1 MSPIKHTDSAL
12 CNCPIC
18 LAVRAMRTR
27 LLCRSHVLFPWHGR
41 PARGKPG
48 SNLGPGRPGSLVNAS
63 AVGGSLT
70 RFPWWI
76 QSSQIGQVMHHGR
89 GRPCH
94 EVSEC
99 AGVEACADGAGF
111 SRRSRKPAEAAGLT
125 GYRIG
130 ARFLQRGRLNK
141 TADF

>member
-70 RFPWWI
+70 RFPWWT

-89 GRPCH
+89 DARATRCRSAQESKRVQTEPGSLEDLANRL
-94 EVSEC
+94 
-99 AGVEACADGAGF
+99 
-111 SRRSRKPAEAAGLT
+111 RR
-125 GYRIG
+125 
-130 ARFLQRGRLNK
+130 RG
-141 TADF
+141 

>member
-89 GRPCH
+89 DARATRCRSAQESKRVQTEPGSLEDLANRL
-94 EVSEC
+94 
-99 AGVEACADGAGF
+99 
-111 SRRSRKPAEAAGLT
+111 RR
-125 GYRIG
+125 
-130 ARFLQRGRLNK
+130 RG
-141 TADF
+141 

>member
-1 MSPIKHTDSAL
+1 MSPIKHTDSVL

-27 LLCRSHVLFPWHGR
+27 LLCRSHVLFPCHGR

-70 RFPWWI
+70 RFPWWT
-76 QSSQIGQVMHHGR
+76 QSSQIGQVKLCITGGTPVPR
-89 GRPCH
+89 G
-94 EVSEC
+94 V
-99 AGVEACADGAGF
+99 GV
-111 SRRSRKPAEAAGLT
+111 RRSRSVCRRSRVLSKISQT
-125 GYRIG
+125 G
-130 ARFLQRGRLNK
+130 
-141 TADF
+141 

>member
-1 MSPIKHTDSAL
+1 MSPIKHTDSVL

-41 PARGKPG
+41 PARGKRG
-48 SNLGPGRPGSLVNAS
+48 SNLGPGRPACECLGGRRLAHQVSLVDTKFTNRSSYAS
-63 AVGGSLT
+63 RA
-70 RFPWWI
+70 
-76 QSSQIGQVMHHGR
+76 